1 MFKTREE
8 YLQAAVGELRPLFQS
23 VGFPLPD
30 QIRVTCGFPSTKAR
44 SKTQAIGE
52 HWSPAASSDGSHEI
66 SVSPVIDD
74 VYVVFATLMHELCH
88 AATDGDGHQGRFPLV
103 IRKVWL
109 EGKPTSTYGGEAFKT
124 NFKDLIES
132 LGTYPHASLNVSR
145 VTKTQTTRMLKAI
158 CEQTINY
165 EGEIEP
171 SGYAYEGKIKP
182 CGYTVRLTSKWADV
196 GLPYCPR
203 CKITLTLK
211 P

>member
-1 MFKTREE
+1 MYKTREE
-8 YLQAAVGELRPLFQS
+8 YLQAAVAELRPLFQS
-23 VGFPLPD
+23 IGFPLPD
-30 QIRVTCGFPSTKAR
+30 ALRVTCGFPSSKAR

-74 VYVVFATLMHELCH
+74 VYVVFETLMHELCH
-88 AATDGDGHQGRFPLV
+88 AATDGDGHQGRFPTV

-145 VTKTQTTRMLKAI
+145 VHKTQTTRMLKAI
-158 CEQTINY
+158 CEERIYQD
-165 EGEIEP
+165 GEP
-171 SGYAYEGKIKP
+171 TT
-182 CGYTVRLTSKWADV
+182 CGYTVRLTSKWADI
-196 GLPYCPR
+196 GLPPCPR
-203 CKITLTLK
+203 CLIRLTLK
-211 P
+211 S

>member
-8 YLQAAVGELRPLFQS
+8 YLQAAVAELRPLFQS
-23 VGFPLPD
+23 IGFPLPD
-30 QIRVTCGFPSTKAR
+30 ALRVTCGFPSTKAR

-74 VYVVFATLMHELCH
+74 VFVVFATLLHELCH
-88 AATDGDGHQGRFPLV
+88 ASTDGDGHQGRFPTV

-109 EGKPTSTYGGEAFKT
+109 EGKPTSTYGGEAFKR
-124 NFKDLIES
+124 NFTDMVES

-145 VTKTQTTRMLKAI
+145 VTKTQTTRMIKAT
-158 CEQTINY
+158 CEETIFNDDGDR
-165 EGEIEP
+165 EV
-171 SGYAYEGKIKP
+171 
-182 CGYTVRLTSKWADV
+182 CGYTVRLSTKWADV
-196 GLPYCPR
+196 GLPKCPR
-203 CKITLTLK
+203 CDVRLTLK